1 VFEQA
6 YAQAPLT
13 VVSHATLLSGTYP
26 QTHKATQFAAPLAAG
41 LPYLPEILRGQGY
54 RTAAFV
60 GSIELDPKN
69 GLAPGFDRGFEQ
81 YDAGFHQPVKGELR
95 TQSVA
100 RRGSLVVA
108 RAIGWLDT
116 TKSPFF
122 LWVNLHDAAAAT
134 TTAANRLG
142 VSASD
147 AAIGK
152 LVAALTAHKLLDSSL
167 IVVAA
172 DHGESLGAH
181 NEQTH
186 GIFLYDETI
195 HIPLLMKMPGNQDA
209 GKRVRGKVGLVD
221 VAPTVLEIAGAPVP
235 AQMQGQSL
243 LRVAKSG
250 SDQPVYSRTQFPTRA
265 FGWSTV
271 ESWRASKYLYIHAP
285 HPELYDL
292 TADPTASRNLA
303 QTSKAI
309 ADTMAT
315 QLSAF
320 DKRFSESGSSTA
332 GLSSSEAQKLASLGY
347 VGLQKSG
354 GTAPAATG
362 TDPKDEIATANKVL
376 AAVALLEDGKPE
388 KAMEALQS
396 FAGSSSK
403 LYLAQFA
410 AGVALSQQQQW
421 AKSIEHLHTAIELMP
436 DSAWA
441 HYYMG
446 NCLLKTGDY
455 KTAAVHLEIA
465 ASRLPEFKEAHGLL
479 ADAYEHLG
487 RADEAK
493 RERSKAGPKP

>member
-1 VFEQA
+1 
-6 YAQAPLT
+6 
-13 VVSHATLLSGTYP
+13 
-26 QTHKATQFAAPLAAG
+26 
-41 LPYLPEILRGQGY
+41 
-54 RTAAFV
+54 
-60 GSIELDPKN
+60 
-69 GLAPGFDRGFEQ
+69 
-81 YDAGFHQPVKGELR
+81 
-95 TQSVA
+95 
-100 RRGSLVVA
+100 
-108 RAIGWLDT
+108 
-116 TKSPFF
+116 
-122 LWVNLHDAAAAT
+122 
-134 TTAANRLG
+134 RLG

-421 AKSIEHLHTAIELMP
+421 AKSIEHLHTAIE
-436 DSAWA
+436 
-441 HYYMG
+441 
-446 NCLLKTGDY
+446 
-455 KTAAVHLEIA
+455 
-465 ASRLPEFKEAHGLL
+465 
-479 ADAYEHLG
+479 
-487 RADEAK
+487 
-493 RERSKAGPKP
+493 